1 MGEKKISQLTTAT
14 SVNSNDVV
22 VIVQSG
28 VTKKAPI
35 SLLPKGT
42 AVGEYTISFEEA
54 YRTQVAKNKYGDAS
68 NVDNSTKYLKDAL
81 TTALSSLNAHGGGTL
96 LFEKM
101 YTYKGSSTPWQI
113 DNVNNITFKGVGQA
127 GFQKPSGNSGRFGF
141 IRHCNNLKFIN
152 MTFAGGQTQLSKL
165 VAGDYG
171 VEIHSGDTIIFEEC
185 TFKNMN
191 DACLIV
197 GNETSSET
205 DGLDHTK
212 NVWVT
217 KCKFLNTWQCST
229 TQNGVYNYWFTNNY
243 IKGGAAKFAQ
253 RKPNG
258 DNLHILDNVFV
269 ATDNFTGNLIEMCNY
284 NNVWIENNTMI
295 GVKGIT
301 DAGLSIY
308 YNTHANTDYYSTH
321 KNITIKGNKIY
332 DCKNAMW
339 LGHAVSKYPGG
350 RLYIENN
357 TVMGTVSNRA
367 MTLSGYWDTIYAKN
381 NYFKGV
387 SGSGIVIGQSG
398 GSAHVI
404 KRLFIE
410 DNTFVECTGSEIVC
424 TQVVNHLKLVNNY
437 VNKTAANNI
446 ISLGDG
452 TNAITIGIF
461 ELRDNRLS
469 NTGANKNIINNNNA
483 TLTITTIK
491 NNIITCAS
499 VSINNLSSP
508 KVFLSGNYFDN
519 TNSSAC
525 VVFKNNSS
533 GNVYTCNNVNKGTLV
548 TANGMTTTAQ

>member
-1 MGEKKISQLTTAT
+1 MAEVKISALPKAT
-14 SVNSNDVV
+14 NISSNDVV
-22 VIVQSG
+22 VVNQNG
-28 VTKKAPI
+28 VTKTASI
-35 SLLPKGT
+35 SLLPTGT
-42 AVGEYTISFEEA
+42 SVGEYTIKFEDA
-54 YRTQVAKNKYGDAS
+54 YQAQVTTNEYGDAS
-68 NVDNSTKYLKDAL
+68 NVANSTKYLKDAL

-96 LFEKM
+96 LFEKI

-127 GFQKPSGNSGRFGF
+127 GFQKPSDDAGRFGF

-152 MTFAGGQTQLSKL
+152 MTFAGGQTTLSKL

-191 DACLIV
+191 DACLVV

-217 KCKFLNTWQCST
+217 KCKFLNTWQSST

-253 RKPNG
+253 RLPNG

-269 ATDNFTGNLIEMCNY
+269 ATDNFTGNIIEMCNY

-295 GVKGIT
+295 GVSGVT

-339 LGHAVSKYPGG
+339 LGHAVSEYPAG
-350 RLYIENN
+350 RLFIENN
-357 TVMGTVSNRA
+357 TVMGNVSNRA
-367 MTLSGYWDTIYAKN
+367 ITLSGYWQMIMVKDN
-381 NYFKGV
+381 FFKDLP
-387 SGSGIVIGQSG
+387 SNGIVIGQSG
-398 GSAHVI
+398 GFSHVI
-404 KRLFIE
+404 NKLYIE
-410 DNTFVECTGSEIVC
+410 DNTFIKCAGAAFSCYENVK
-424 TQVVNHLKLVNNY
+424 HLKLVNNY
-437 VNKTAANNI
+437 IENGTSNNMMV
-446 ISLGDG
+446 LGNG
-452 TNAITIGIF
+452 TDAITIDLLEI
-461 ELRDNRLS
+461 RDNRLVS
-469 NTGANKNIINNNNA
+469 ATSDKALLYNNNA
-483 TLTITTIK
+483 TVTMSSIK
-491 NNIITCAS
+491 NNIMNSAGYGIQNFKSGT
-499 VSINNLSSP
+499 
-508 KVFLSGNYFDN
+508 VFFSGNYVQSTSSCLNFASGSSGTVYTVN
-519 TNSSAC
+519 NVVSSAI
-525 VVFKNNSS
+525 
-533 GNVYTCNNVNKGTLV
+533 TL
-548 TANGMTTTAQ
+548 NGMTETQK